1 MLCIFEF
8 LLLPELG
15 WRGCFDIYG
24 VLPSFFFE
32 NWYKVLRLWSFFCDW
47 NFLTSRK
54 ENCPAFLGAAA
65 SGGPSI
71 NYENLAV
78 TFSIYAESSQIL
90 IVGFVLV
97 YFLNLLFRQQFQYQH
112 ICSETQKSEVL
123 FVYIARVQYSI
134 CPLA

>member
-1 MLCIFEF
+1 MYFRVFSAPRVDWGL
-8 LLLPELG
+8 
-15 WRGCFDIYG
+15 CFDIYA

-78 TFSIYAESSQIL
+78 NFSIYAENSQIL
-90 IVGFVLV
+90 IVGYAQRRKKAGYYSCILLEYNTLSVL
-97 YFLNLLFRQQFQYQH
+97 
-112 ICSETQKSEVL
+112 
-123 FVYIARVQYSI
+123 
-134 CPLA
+134 

>member
-1 MLCIFEF
+1 MI
-8 LLLPELG
+8 G
-15 WRGCFDIYG
+15 I
-24 VLPSFFFE
+24 
-32 NWYKVLRLWSFFCDW
+32 
-47 NFLTSRK
+47 FLTSRK

-97 YFLNLLFRQQFQYQH
+97 YMLRDAKKRG
-112 ICSETQKSEVL
+112 IIR
-123 FVYIARVQYSI
+123 VY
-134 CPLA
+134 C